1 MRARIASTLSSIG
14 WGPDRGF
21 DQLMRGLI
29 SGAFRLT
36 NFLQPGRLDYYMRVT
51 FIVIIGALWVTL
63 IAADAL
69 PEWPETPRLYF
80 YEWAVL
86 GLIIL
91 GLVVVANAPSRLA
104 AVISLGIQGIA
115 TALLFLLLGAP
126 DLAFTQLMVEILTV
140 AILALVMTR
149 LRLMPAD
156 RRPWREVIPEVT
168 LAGLGGLG
176 FALFLISVTQ
186 IEFDPS
192 VPEFFAQ
199 YSYTIA
205 HGRNIVN
212 VILVDFRAVDT
223 MGEIAVVL
231 TTGAAILALV
241 RIRVSKKELA
251 ARIKKKRRP
260 APAAASAG
268 SPSSA
273 TPKAPVLRG
282 EGA

>member
-1 MRARIASTLSSIG
+1 MRARIATTLSTIG

-29 SGAFRLT
+29 AGAFRLT

-51 FIVIIGALWVTL
+51 FIVIIAALWITM
-63 IAADAL
+63 ISADAL
-69 PEWPETPRLYF
+69 PALPAFPRLYF

-86 GLIIL
+86 GIIVL
-91 GLVVVANAPSRLA
+91 GLVVVANAQSRLA
-104 AVISLGIQGIA
+104 AVVSLGIQGLAI
-115 TALLFLLLGAP
+115 ALLFMLLGAP
-126 DLAFTQLMVEILTV
+126 DLSFTQFMVEILSV

-149 LRLMPAD
+149 LRLMPTD
-156 RRPWREVIPEVT
+156 KRPPREVMPELIISVV
-168 LAGLGGLG
+168 GGLG
-176 FALFLISVTQ
+176 FALFLVTVSQLPFDATIS
-186 IEFDPS
+186 D
-192 VPEFFAQ
+192 FFVR

-241 RIRVSKKELA
+241 RIRVSKKE
-251 ARIKKKRRP
+251 RHGVKRRKRIVQ
-260 APAAASAG
+260 G
-268 SPSSA
+268 GG
-273 TPKAPVLRG
+273 L
-282 EGA
+282 